1 MTLSVNQISD
11 GVKAV
16 VDQYPIKKVTL
27 FGSYANGSFDENS
40 DVDLLVEFKT
50 ENVSLLLLSKLK
62 YEMEDR
68 LGKDVDIIHGPLDDN
83 AMIEIDKEIPIYE
96 SQRLY
101 YFGKTKRAV
110 CMTVINIGE
119 LVKNITDDTRK
130 KYHDV
135 PWKYA
140 AGFRDIAAHKY
151 QTLKMGDVYSTVIN
165 DFPQLRKQLTDILS
179 SEEDERI

>member
-96 SQRLY
+96 S
-101 YFGKTKRAV
+101 
-110 CMTVINIGE
+110 
-119 LVKNITDDTRK
+119 
-130 KYHDV
+130 
-135 PWKYA
+135 
-140 AGFRDIAAHKY
+140 
-151 QTLKMGDVYSTVIN
+151 
-165 DFPQLRKQLTDILS
+165 
-179 SEEDERI
+179 